1 MMANEQDAIALQ
13 AARWVDR
20 MNSPVLD
27 SADAAA
33 FDRWIMA
40 DPRHCDSYAQLSTM
54 WQSKGLAQAIGRSA
68 HGDEA
73 QHEAHE
79 TPPTAAWSRLGYP
92 RLPGLLAVAACIAL
106 LIFVLPSMLVT
117 QASFSSPRGTTREIA
132 LADGSRVRLD
142 GDTRINVRITP
153 WSRRVELARGEAF
166 FDVAHEHLRSFTV
179 ETGAARISVLGTAFD
194 VDRIDATTHAIQV
207 YRGLVSVEAG
217 AGRKW
222 RLPAGTGLELHGQR
236 VRSLREVAGN
246 RPAWTDG
253 WYEASDTPIWQLLQH
268 VNRNASRPVVLAEPG
283 IGELQV
289 TGRFRSDQP
298 EDVLEAIGA
307 LHDLHWQRRADKY
320 VLSR

>member
-40 DPRHCDSYAQLSTM
+40 DPRHCDSYAQLSAM
-54 WQSKGLAQAIGRSA
+54 WQSNGLVQAIGRSID
-68 HGDEA
+68 GSEVR
-73 QHEAHE
+73 HEADKM
-79 TPPTAAWSRLGYP
+79 PPDAAWSQSGYP
-92 RLPGLLAVAACIAL
+92 RLAGLLAVAACIAL
-106 LIFVLPSMLVT
+106 LLFALPPMLVR

-166 FDVAHEHLRSFTV
+166 FDVAHERWRSFTV
-179 ETGAARISVLGTAFD
+179 DMGSARVSVLGTAFD
-194 VDRIDATTHAIQV
+194 VNRVDATTHVIQV

-217 AGRKW
+217 AGREW
-222 RLPAGTGLELHGQR
+222 RLPAGTGLELTGQR
-236 VRSLREVAGN
+236 VRSLRDVAGDH
-246 RPAWTDG
+246 PAWTDG
-253 WYEASDTPIWQLLQH
+253 WYEASDTPIWQLVQH
-268 VNRNASRPVVLAEPG
+268 INRNASRPVVLAEPG

-298 EDVLEAIGA
+298 DDVLEAISA